1 MNKYIVTA
9 VVALS
14 LAPGLAF
21 AGEGN
26 GPDFPGLQV
35 PNVSVGNSM
44 QPGSEGI
51 VSETVSHRADADY
64 EPSNGFPSPVTP
76 DGIVRPGYN
85 RTHAVRRNVAS
96 MPAAPR
102 G

>member
-9 VVALS
+9 AVVLS
-14 LAPGLAF
+14 LAPGLAM

-35 PNVSVGNSM
+35 PNVSVGNGM
-44 QPGSEGI
+44 QPGSEGT
-51 VSETVSHRADADY
+51 VNETVSHRADAGL

-76 DGIVRPGYN
+76 DGIVRPGFN
-85 RTHAVRRNVAS
+85 RTHTARHNVAS

>member
-1 MNKYIVTA
+1 MKKSIVA
-9 VVALS
+9 AAFALS
-14 LAPGLAF
+14 LAPGLAL

-51 VSETVSHRADADY
+51 VSETVSHRADAGV

-76 DGIVRPGYN
+76 DGIVRPGYD
-85 RTHAVRRNVAS
+85 RTPAAPRNVAA
-96 MPAAPR
+96 MPAAPQ